1 MQVAMHLQKYWRELK
16 VNPIVVDSL
25 PPPLKREKE
34 TVESNSRSRS
44 LSNATR
50 KNNLPSNVPRIHFK
64 EMLPFSE
71 GK

>member
-34 TVESNSRSRS
+34 IVESRN
-44 LSNATR
+44 
-50 KNNLPSNVPRIHFK
+50 
-64 EMLPFSE
+64 
-71 GK
+71 

>member
-34 TVESNSRSRS
+34 TVESNSRTRS

-50 KNNLPSNVPRIHFK
+50 KNNLPSIHFK
-64 EMLPFSE
+64 EMLPFFE

>member
-34 TVESNSRSRS
+34 TVESNSRTRS

-50 KNNLPSNVPRIHFK
+50 KNNHLPSNVPRIHFK
-64 EMLPFSE
+64 EIPSFF
-71 GK
+71 